1 MLSARRNKNFGRVDN
16 INIAASHTFSIYL
29 LPDLIIN
36 LKQCFPNISFS
47 IKMMNSLEV
56 LNALEHH
63 DIDFGFIEKPLS
75 AKNIR
80 RLPLFNDQLV
90 LAGNPSIGPWLI
102 REKTSGV
109 YYYTQRYLEEND
121 IQKETMTV
129 QNNEIIIALLKKGFG
144 CSIISQ
150 RAAKGQVYQK
160 LSEKYSRQFYSI
172 TREQDASSELTSVT
186 QWIQKKSDFQTSQ
199 QNL

>member
-1 MLSARRNKNFGRVDN
+1 
-16 INIAASHTFSIYL
+16 
-29 LPDLIIN
+29 
-36 LKQCFPNISFS
+36 
-47 IKMMNSLEV
+47 MMNSLEV

-90 LAGNPSIGPWLI
+90 LAGNPTIGPWLI

-129 QNNEIIIALLKKGFG
+129 QNNEIIIALLKKGLAVLL
-144 CSIISQ
+144 SLNVQ
-150 RAAKGQVYQK
+150 LKG
-160 LSEKYSRQFYSI
+160 
-172 TREQDASSELTSVT
+172 
-186 QWIQKKSDFQTSQ
+186 
-199 QNL
+199 